1 MGLFDFLFKS
11 RDRQV
16 IGSYFKTLTAYQ
28 PVWRTTGGGVYEAL
42 ETRAA
47 INAIATHCSKLKPH
61 VTGSAGRK
69 YERMLQVCPN
79 PWQNTAQFLE
89 RLATIYE
96 VENTAFIVPIM
107 SEYDDRE
114 IVGLY
119 PVLPSACEVKEGR
132 SGRMILKFTFPT
144 GQSGYIDYERVGV
157 LVKMQYRDDFF
168 GAGNDPLRPTMQ
180 VIGLQNQVMMES
192 MKQGATPRFMAKISN
207 SVRPEDLKAERK
219 RFVEDNLG
227 ADNNGGVMI
236 FDTKYSDVKQI
247 ATKSAAVD
255 AEQMK
260 LINDNVN
267 KYFGTNDKILR
278 NEWDE
283 ETWNAFYEGK
293 VEPFAIKV
301 SMVICRM
308 LFSDRQIAAGNGVE
322 FSANRLQ
329 FATVQNKLS
338 TIVQMFDRGMLSRNE
353 GREILQMPGIGEQGN
368 KYFIRGEYVDSDER
382 LTGTAVKEA
391 DDSDPPEDGQQDEKE
406 EEK

>member
-11 RDRQV
+11 REREQ
-16 IGSYFKTLTAYQ
+16 IGTYFQTLTAYQ

-61 VTGSAGRK
+61 ITGSAGKR
-69 YERMLQVCPN
+69 YERILQLTPN
-79 PWQNTAQFLE
+79 PWQNTSQFLY

-96 VENTAFIVPIM
+96 VENTAFLVPVL
-107 SEYDDRE
+107 SQYDDGE
-114 IVGLY
+114 IAGIY
-119 PVLPSACEVKEGR
+119 PVLPSSCEIKEGR
-132 SGRMILKFTFPT
+132 SGKLILKFTFPT
-144 GQSGYIDYERVGV
+144 GKVGYIDYERVGV
-157 LVKMQYRDDFF
+157 MLKMQYQNDFF
-168 GAGNDPLRPTMQ
+168 GEGNGPLNPTMQ
-180 VIGLQNQVMMES
+180 VIGMQNQAMMES

-207 SVRPEDLKAERK
+207 SLRREDLQAERQ
-219 RFVEDNLG
+219 RFVEDNLSAG
-227 ADNNGGVMI
+227 NSGGVMI

-255 AEQMK
+255 ADQMR
-260 LINDNVN
+260 LIDDNVN

-283 ETWNAFYEGK
+283 ATWNAFYEGK
-293 VEPFAIKV
+293 IEPFAIQA

-308 LFSDRQIAAGNGVE
+308 LFSDRQIAAGNSVE

-329 FATVQNKLS
+329 FATVSNKLN
-338 TIVQMFDRGMLSRNE
+338 TITQMFDRGMLSRNE
-353 GREILQMPGIGEQGN
+353 GREILQMPDIGEAGD

-382 LTGTAVKEA
+382 LQEA
-391 DDSDPPEDGQQDEKE
+391 EPE
-406 EEK
+406 EEGEET

>member
-11 RDRQV
+11 REREQ
-16 IGSYFKTLTAYQ
+16 IGTYFQTLTAYQ

-61 VTGSAGRK
+61 ITGSAGKR
-69 YERMLQVCPN
+69 YERMLQLTPN
-79 PWQNTAQFLE
+79 PWQNTSQFLY

-96 VENTAFIVPIM
+96 VENTAFLVPVL
-107 SEYDDRE
+107 SQYDDGE
-114 IVGLY
+114 IAGIY
-119 PVLPSACEVKEGR
+119 PVLPSSCEIKEGR
-132 SGRMILKFTFPT
+132 SGKLILKFTFPT
-144 GQSGYIDYERVGV
+144 GKVGYIDYERVGV
-157 LVKMQYRDDFF
+157 MLKMQYKNDFF
-168 GAGNDPLRPTMQ
+168 GEGNGPLKPTMQ
-180 VIGLQNQVMMES
+180 VIGMQNQAMMES

-207 SVRPEDLKAERK
+207 SLRREDLQAERQ
-219 RFVEDNLG
+219 RFVEDNLSAG
-227 ADNNGGVMI
+227 NSGGVMI

-255 AEQMK
+255 ADQMR
-260 LINDNVN
+260 LIDDNVN

-283 ETWNAFYEGK
+283 ATWNAFYEGK
-293 VEPFAIKV
+293 IEPFAIQA

-308 LFSDRQIAAGNGVE
+308 LFSDRQIAAGNSVE

-329 FATVQNKLS
+329 FATVSNKLS
-338 TIVQMFDRGMLSRNE
+338 TITQMFDRGMLSRNE
-353 GREILQMPGIGEQGN
+353 GREILQMPDIGEEGD

-382 LTGTAVKEA
+382 LQEA
-391 DDSDPPEDGQQDEKE
+391 EPE
-406 EEK
+406 EEGAET